1 MSRYAEKRSYDY
13 CPETCPQVG
22 KVVSEFYDG
31 EFDRFIERIKDAT
44 SHKMRGVLIE
54 VCSDLIAAE
63 EEVEDLKKQV
73 SAKDDELADLRRYI
87 AELEREAA

>member
-1 MSRYAEKRSYDY
+1 MSRYAEKRSFDY

-22 KVVSEFYDG
+22 KIVGEFYDG
-31 EFDRFIERIKDAT
+31 EFDRFLERIKDAT
-44 SHKMRGVLIE
+44 SHKMRAALTE

-63 EEVEDLKKQV
+63 EEVADLKKQIEQ
-73 SAKDDELADLRRYI
+73 KDNELADLDRYI